1 MPIIVYVR
9 VHINI
14 RIEYTSCFVKKTVF
28 EHIILICFLLQV
40 MSSGGS
46 ALNPLE
52 ELEQNLERSIEN
64 VRQIRIVVSDF
75 QPQGQPGLNQK
86 LQQIVK
92 DLQEIDKLRP
102 KVQDIQV
109 IVDMKL
115 VLITSKCRPCGDKP
129 I

>member
-52 ELEQNLERSIEN
+52 ELEQNLGEVTVHAGFRCDGCDVEP
-64 VRQIRIVVSDF
+64 IVGSRF
-75 QPQGQPGLNQK
+75 QGWA
-86 LQQIVK
+86 
-92 DLQEIDKLRP
+92 IDIDHLLHT
-102 KVQDIQV
+102 VFHEA
-109 IVDMKL
+109 
-115 VLITSKCRPCGDKP
+115 TSV
-129 I
+129 

>member
-1 MPIIVYVR
+1 
-9 VHINI
+9 
-14 RIEYTSCFVKKTVF
+14 
-28 EHIILICFLLQV
+28 
-40 MSSGGS
+40 MSSGGT
-46 ALNPLE
+46 ALE

-109 IVDMKL
+109 RL
-115 VLITSKCRPCGDKP
+115 HCQ
-129 I
+129 

>member
-1 MPIIVYVR
+1 MCVY
-9 VHINI
+9 INF
-14 RIEYTSCFVKKTVF
+14 RIEYTSYFVKKTVF
-28 EHIILICFLLQV
+28 EHIIIICFLLQV

-109 IVDMKL
+109 IVGMKL
-115 VLITSKCRPCGDKP
+115 VLITSKCRPCGDRP
-129 I
+129 V